1 MHGAWLNYRSMTAD
15 PSLKEQKLKPG
26 TVKRIF
32 SFAKPYQVSIYVYL
46 ATVVVDA
53 ALIVATPLLLKK
65 LIDDG
70 VMPKDSSVVTQ
81 LAFFVALIAVAD
93 AAFNMLGRYFSS
105 RIGEGLI
112 YDLRSLVFAHVQKQ
126 SIAFFTRTQT
136 GALISRINSDVIGA
150 QQAFTSTLSGLVSNV
165 VSLLLVGI
173 TMLILSWQITIFSLL
188 MLPLFLIP
196 TKWVG
201 RRLQSL
207 TRESFTLNS
216 EMSSTMTERF
226 NVSGAMLV
234 SLYGQPLREEAGFRV
249 RARRVADIGIKTAM
263 LNRLFFIALTSVA
276 AIATAIAYGIGGHLA
291 INGGLTVGTLL
302 AITAL
307 LARLYGPLTALS
319 NVRIDVMTSLVSFER
334 VFEVLDLEPMVK
346 DRSGAIAL
354 KSSKGKIEFKNVDFS
369 YPNAQEISLASLESV
384 AKAETV
390 TSGIVLKGLTFT
402 VEPGTTTALVG
413 PSGAG
418 KTTISALIPRLYDVT
433 GGSIKIDGNDIRDVT
448 LESLRNSIGVVMQDA
463 HLFHETIVEN
473 LRYAKQDATQDQ
485 MQSACEAAQIWD
497 LIKSLPNGFETMVGE
512 RGHRLSGGE
521 KQRLAI
527 ARLLLKSP
535 SIVILDEATAHLDSE
550 NEQLV
555 HAALSHALKGRT
567 SIVIAHRLSTVREA
581 DQILVLDK
589 GVIVEQG
596 KHDELIAR
604 GGLYSE
610 LKFCHK
616 RSIHQRIATAARRP
630 YEDHRL
636 TQVIAQGQQELIA
649 GGIHLLSRCNIFQFL
664 VEIGHLIY

>member
-1 MHGAWLNYRSMTAD
+1 MHAAWMTHRSMTAD
-15 PSLKEQKLKPG
+15 PSVKEQKLKPG

-32 SFAKPYQVSIYVYL
+32 SFARPYRTNIIIYL

-53 ALIVATPLLLKK
+53 ALVVATPLLLKR

-70 VMPKDSSVVTQ
+70 VIPKNASVVTS
-81 LAFFVALIAVAD
+81 LALLVGLIAIAD
-93 AAFNMLGRYFSS
+93 AGFNMLGRYFSS

-112 YDLRSLVFAHVQKQ
+112 YDLRSLVFSHVQKQ
-126 SIAFFTRTQT
+126 SIAFLTRTQT

-150 QQAFTSTLSGLVSNV
+150 QQAFTATLSGVVSNV
-165 VSLLLVGI
+165 VSLFLVTI

-188 MLPLFLIP
+188 LLPVFLIP

-207 TRESFTLNS
+207 TRESFGVNA

-234 SLYGQPLREEAGFRV
+234 ALYGEPAREREYFRS
-249 RARRVADIGIKTAM
+249 RARRVADIGIKMAM

-276 AIATAIAYGIGGHLA
+276 AIATAFAYGIGGHLA
-291 INGGLTVGTLL
+291 IQGGVTVGTLL

-346 DRSGAIAL
+346 NRENAIEL
-354 KSSKGKIEFKNVDFS
+354 KTTQPRIEFKNVSFS
-369 YPNAQEISLASLESV
+369 YPKAEEISLASLESV

-390 TSGIVLKGLTFT
+390 QSGQVLKDLSF
-402 VEPGTTTALVG
+402 VAEPGTMTALVG

-418 KTTISALIPRLYDVT
+418 KTTISALLPRLYDVT
-433 GGSIKIDGNDIRDVT
+433 DGAISIDGHDIRDLT
-448 LESLRNSIGVVMQDA
+448 LESLRDSIGVVMQDA
-463 HLFHETIVEN
+463 HLFHETIAEN
-473 LRYAKQDATQDQ
+473 LRYAKQDATEEEMIQ
-485 MQSACEAAQIWD
+485 ACKSAQIWN
-497 LIKSLPNGFETMVGE
+497 LIDSLPNGFETMVGE

-555 HAALSHALKGRT
+555 HAALQTALKGRT
-567 SIVIAHRLSTVREA
+567 SIVIAHRLSTVRDA
-581 DQILVLDK
+581 DQILVLEK
-589 GVIVEQG
+589 GSIVERG
-596 KHDELIAR
+596 THDELVAE
-604 GGLYSE
+604 GGLYSD
-610 LKFCHK
+610 LYN
-616 RSIHQRIATAARRP
+616 RQDLSGAT
-630 YEDHRL
+630 
-636 TQVIAQGQQELIA
+636 
-649 GGIHLLSRCNIFQFL
+649 N
-664 VEIGHLIY
+664 

>member
-1 MHGAWLNYRSMTAD
+1 MSMHAAWMTHRSMTAD
-15 PSLKEQKLKPG
+15 PSVKEQKLKPG

-32 SFAKPYQVSIYVYL
+32 KFALPYRTNIFIFL
-46 ATVVVDA
+46 ATVIVDA
-53 ALIVATPLLLKK
+53 ALVVATPLLLKQ

-70 VMPKDSSVVTQ
+70 VIPKDDAVVTR
-81 LAFFVALIAVAD
+81 LAIFVGLLAIAD
-93 AAFNMLGRYFSS
+93 AGFNMLGRYFSS

-136 GALISRINSDVIGA
+136 GALISRINSDVMGA
-150 QQAFTSTLSGLVSNV
+150 QQAFTATLSGVVSNV
-165 VSLLLVGI
+165 VSLVLVGI

-188 MLPLFLIP
+188 LLPVFLIP

-201 RRLQSL
+201 RRLQAL
-207 TRESFTLNS
+207 TRESFNVNA

-234 SLYGQPLREEAGFRV
+234 ALYGEPDREREYFRS
-249 RARRVADIGIKTAM
+249 RARRVADIGIKMAM

-276 AIATAIAYGIGGHLA
+276 AIATAFAYGIGGHLA
-291 INGGLTVGTLL
+291 INGGVTVGTLL

-346 DRSGAIAL
+346 NRDDAKVLVTKEPR
-354 KSSKGKIEFKNVDFS
+354 IEFENVNFS
-369 YPNAQEISLASLESV
+369 YPRAEEISLASLESA

-390 TSGIVLKGLTFT
+390 QSGQVLRNLSF
-402 VEPGTTTALVG
+402 VAQPGTMTALVG

-418 KTTISALIPRLYDVT
+418 KTTISALLPRLYDVT
-433 GGSIKIDGNDIRDVT
+433 EGAIKIDGNDIKELT
-448 LESLRNSIGVVMQDA
+448 LESLRDSIGVVMQDA
-463 HLFHETIVEN
+463 HLFHESIAEN
-473 LRYAKQDATQDQ
+473 LRYAKQDATIEQ
-485 MQSACEAAQIWD
+485 MQAACEAAQIWK
-497 LIKSLPNGFETMVGE
+497 LIESLPNGLDTMVGE

-535 SIVILDEATAHLDSE
+535 AVVILDEATAHLDSE

-555 HAALSHALKGRT
+555 HAALQTALKGRT

-581 DQILVLDK
+581 DQILVLEK
-589 GVIVEQG
+589 GSIVERG
-596 KHDELIAR
+596 THDELVAK
-604 GGLYSE
+604 GGLYAD
-610 LKFCHK
+610 LYN
-616 RSIHQRIATAARRP
+616 RQDLTGAANQ
-630 YEDHRL
+630 DSA
-636 TQVIAQGQQELIA
+636 VD
-649 GGIHLLSRCNIFQFL
+649 N
-664 VEIGHLIY
+664 

>member
-1 MHGAWLNYRSMTAD
+1 MSMHAAWMTHRSMTAD
-15 PSLKEQKLKPG
+15 PSVKEQKLKPG

-32 SFAKPYQVSIYVYL
+32 SFARPYRTNIIIYL

-53 ALIVATPLLLKK
+53 ALVVATPLLLKR

-70 VMPKDSSVVTQ
+70 VIPKNASVVTS
-81 LAFFVALIAVAD
+81 LALLVGLIAIAD
-93 AAFNMLGRYFSS
+93 AGFNMLGRYFSS

-112 YDLRSLVFAHVQKQ
+112 YDLRSLVFSHVQKQ

-150 QQAFTSTLSGLVSNV
+150 QQAFTATLSGVVSNV
-165 VSLLLVGI
+165 VSLFLVTI

-188 MLPLFLIP
+188 LLPVFLIP

-207 TRESFTLNS
+207 TRESFGVNA

-234 SLYGQPLREEAGFRV
+234 ALYGEPAREREYFRS
-249 RARRVADIGIKTAM
+249 RARRVADIGIKMAM

-276 AIATAIAYGIGGHLA
+276 AIATAFAYGIGGHLA
-291 INGGLTVGTLL
+291 IQGGVTVGTLL

-334 VFEVLDLEPMVK
+334 VFEVLDLEPMVNN
-346 DRSGAIAL
+346 RENATIL
-354 KSSKGKIEFKNVDFS
+354 KTSKPRIEFRNVSFS
-369 YPNAQEISLASLESV
+369 YPKAEEISLASLESA

-390 TSGIVLKGLTFT
+390 QSGQVLNDLSF
-402 VEPGTTTALVG
+402 VAEPGTMTALVG

-418 KTTISALIPRLYDVT
+418 KTTISALLPRLYDVT
-433 GGSIKIDGNDIRDVT
+433 NGAISIDGHDIRDLT
-448 LESLRNSIGVVMQDA
+448 LESLRDSIGVVMQDA
-463 HLFHETIVEN
+463 HLFHETIAEN
-473 LRYAKQDATQDQ
+473 LRYAKQDATEEEMIQ
-485 MQSACEAAQIWD
+485 ACKSAQIWN
-497 LIKSLPNGFETMVGE
+497 LIDSLPNGFETMVGE

-535 SIVILDEATAHLDSE
+535 SVVILDEATAHLDSE

-555 HAALSHALKGRT
+555 HAALQTALKGRT
-567 SIVIAHRLSTVREA
+567 SIVIAHRLSTVRDA
-581 DQILVLDK
+581 DQILVLEK
-589 GVIVEQG
+589 GSIVERG
-596 KHDELIAR
+596 THDELVAK
-604 GGLYSE
+604 GGLYSD
-610 LKFCHK
+610 LYN
-616 RSIHQRIATAARRP
+616 RQDLTGTA
-630 YEDHRL
+630 
-636 TQVIAQGQQELIA
+636 
-649 GGIHLLSRCNIFQFL
+649 N
-664 VEIGHLIY
+664 

>member
-1 MHGAWLNYRSMTAD
+1 MSMHAAWMTHRSMTAD
-15 PSLKEQKLKPG
+15 PSVKEQKLKPG

-32 SFAKPYQVSIYVYL
+32 SFARPYRTNIFIYL

-53 ALIVATPLLLKK
+53 GLIVATPLLLKR

-70 VMPKDSSVVTQ
+70 VIPKDPSVVTN
-81 LAFFVALIAVAD
+81 LAILVGLLAIAD
-93 AAFNMLGRYFSS
+93 AGINMLGRYFSS

-150 QQAFTSTLSGLVSNV
+150 QQAFTATLSGVVSNV
-165 VSLLLVGI
+165 VSLFLVTI

-188 MLPLFLIP
+188 LLPVFLIP

-207 TRESFTLNS
+207 TRESFGVNA

-234 SLYGQPLREEAGFRV
+234 ALYGEPDREREYFRS
-249 RARRVADIGIKTAM
+249 RARRVADIGIKMAM

-276 AIATAIAYGIGGHLA
+276 AIATAFAYGIGGHLA
-291 INGGLTVGTLL
+291 IKGGVTVGTLL

-346 DRSGAIAL
+346 SRENAVTL
-354 KSSKGKIEFKNVDFS
+354 KTTEPRIEFKNVNFS
-369 YPNAQEISLASLESV
+369 YPRAEEISLASLESA

-390 TSGIVLKGLTFT
+390 QSGQVLRDLSF
-402 VEPGTTTALVG
+402 VAAPGTMTALVG

-418 KTTISALIPRLYDVT
+418 KTTISALLPRLYDVT
-433 GGSIKIDGNDIRDVT
+433 EGSISIDGHDIRDLT
-448 LESLRNSIGVVMQDA
+448 LESLRDSIGVVMQDA
-463 HLFHETIVEN
+463 HLFHESIAEN
-473 LRYAKQDATQDQ
+473 LRYAKQDATEEEM
-485 MQSACEAAQIWD
+485 MQACKSAQIWN
-497 LIKSLPNGFETMVGE
+497 LIDSLPNGLETMVGE

-535 SIVILDEATAHLDSE
+535 ALVILDEATAHLDSE

-555 HAALSHALKGRT
+555 HAALQTALKGRT
-567 SIVIAHRLSTVREA
+567 SIVIAHRLSTVRDA
-581 DQILVLDK
+581 DQILVLEK
-589 GVIVEQG
+589 GAIVERG
-596 KHDELIAR
+596 THDELVVK

-610 LKFCHK
+610 LYN
-616 RSIHQRIATAARRP
+616 RQ
-630 YEDHRL
+630 DL
-636 TQVIAQGQQELIA
+636 TG
-649 GGIHLLSRCNIFQFL
+649 SSN
-664 VEIGHLIY
+664 

>member
-1 MHGAWLNYRSMTAD
+1 MSMHAAWMTHRSMTAD
-15 PSLKEQKLKPG
+15 PSVKEQKLKPG

-32 SFAKPYQVSIYVYL
+32 SFARPYRTNIFIYL

-53 ALIVATPLLLKK
+53 GLIVATPLLLKR

-70 VMPKDSSVVTQ
+70 VIPKDSSVVTN
-81 LAFFVALIAVAD
+81 LAVLVGLIAIAD
-93 AAFNMLGRYFSS
+93 AVINMLGRYFSS

-150 QQAFTSTLSGLVSNV
+150 QQAFTATLSGVVSNV
-165 VSLLLVGI
+165 VSLVLVTI
-173 TMLILSWQITIFSLL
+173 TMLILSWQITVFSLL
-188 MLPLFLIP
+188 LLPVFLIP

-207 TRESFTLNS
+207 TRESFGVNA

-234 SLYGQPLREEAGFRV
+234 ALYGEPDREREYFRS
-249 RARRVADIGIKTAM
+249 RARRVADIGIKMAM

-276 AIATAIAYGIGGHLA
+276 AIATAFAYGIGGHLA
-291 INGGLTVGTLL
+291 IEGGVTVGTLL

-346 DRSGAIAL
+346 DHEKAVVL
-354 KSSKGKIEFKNVDFS
+354 KTTEPRIEFKNVNFS
-369 YPNAQEISLASLESV
+369 YPRAEEISLASLESA

-390 TSGIVLKGLTFT
+390 QSGQVLHDLSF
-402 VEPGTTTALVG
+402 VCAPGTMTALVG

-418 KTTISALIPRLYDVT
+418 KTTISALLPRLYDVT
-433 GGSIKIDGNDIRDVT
+433 EGAISIDGHDIRDLT
-448 LESLRNSIGVVMQDA
+448 LESLRDSIGVVMQDA
-463 HLFHETIVEN
+463 HLFHETIAEN
-473 LRYAKQDATQDQ
+473 LRYAKQDATEEEM
-485 MQSACEAAQIWD
+485 MQACKSAQIWK
-497 LIKSLPNGFETMVGE
+497 LIESLPNGLETMVGE

-535 SIVILDEATAHLDSE
+535 AVVILDEATAHLDSE

-555 HAALSHALKGRT
+555 HAALQTALKGRT
-567 SIVIAHRLSTVREA
+567 SIVIAHRLSTVRDA
-581 DQILVLDK
+581 DQILVLEK
-589 GVIVEQG
+589 GAIVERG
-596 KHDELIAR
+596 THEELVVK

-610 LKFCHK
+610 LYN
-616 RSIHQRIATAARRP
+616 RQ
-630 YEDHRL
+630 DL
-636 TQVIAQGQQELIA
+636 TGTP
-649 GGIHLLSRCNIFQFL
+649 N
-664 VEIGHLIY
+664 